1 MPCARLPIEWQPSL
15 AKLRWPPSLQII
27 VTRMWPLCCVVLCC
41 VVTTVF
47 WPECDHCVAIHR
59 TTIWP
64 SSLSSCQ
71 CHTKNFA
78 WENICLWFCPLPLP
92 FALALCPDLF
102 ALIFALALA
111 FLLHLFL
118 LLHFDLFRFW
128 QQNVRGGS
136 SLTLVYWSSP
146 PQPQNAPHQQ
156 GGAAPA
162 LQHLQLYLGRLEVS
176 HPDHHLPWGQIEC
189 PGAPPL
195 HLRNAFATQHGA
207 PSASRASHLKPGQHR
222 CTPDYDHFPF
232 HPTFAQIP
240 KLILTLCH
248 IWFKSSRNSNIYQQT
263 DTKGLKYCSAVNVLI
278 VHMTRMTFFVY
289 VY

>member
-207 PSASRASHLKPGQHR
+207 PSASRASHLKPGQQLFQIFL
-222 CTPDYDHFPF
+222 YDF
-232 HPTFAQIP
+232 
-240 KLILTLCH
+240 
-248 IWFKSSRNSNIYQQT
+248 
-263 DTKGLKYCSAVNVLI
+263 
-278 VHMTRMTFFVY
+278 TFFVID
-289 VY
+289 VHQIMTTSLFIQLLHRFPNSSWHCVIFDLNLVVIVTFINKLIQKG